1 MTDQITIIVRYT
13 NEKLS
18 ILKVDDVNK
27 YVQENGL
34 IEIDSINNMPT
45 FKAADYHEIPCEAE

>member
-1 MTDQITIIVRYT
+1 MSYRKIT
-13 NEKLS
+13 
-18 ILKVDDVNK
+18 VDGKEYK

-34 IEIDSINNMPT
+34 IGIDSINNMPT